1 MIKRAFLILLCL
13 IFMIFHADLVTKGA
27 VSGLLL
33 WYSSVVPALF
43 PFMVLSSV
51 LSASGGV
58 QALMRPFPV
67 IFRFAGLSADGW
79 YVLLTGLLCGCPMG
93 AKTCADLYA
102 EGRISSGE
110 AKFLF
115 ALCNHPSP
123 MFLAGFVC
131 PMFASQ
137 VPLSYFVFSIYAPL
151 LLLAVPASLIYRREH
166 VRASFPASFTA
177 RAQTKHSA
185 ITLNAAIMT
194 PDDPSVNRLTR
205 PTIALNAAIMNPDA
219 PSVSRLTR
227 PTITFDAA
235 IINSAEILVKI
246 GGYLIFYSI
255 LILVV
260 RNTPR
265 IPAPVRLF
273 LCGSLE
279 ITTGIRTVHG
289 SLPYPVSAVAAA
301 AIFSFGGFSALSQT
315 NAVIQSEKSHQNFP
329 ADKEES
335 SPVHGNF
342 PLNNKRIKKTAG
354 LSIRQYLLW
363 KIAHAA
369 LAAAFM
375 AVLTGILGF
384 HFF

>member
-27 VSGLLL
+27 ASGLLL

-166 VRASFPASFTA
+166 VRASFPASITA
-177 RAQTKHSA
+177 KAQTKHSE
-185 ITLNAAIMT
+185 
-194 PDDPSVNRLTR
+194 
-205 PTIALNAAIMNPDA
+205 IALNAAIMNPDA

-227 PTITFDAA
+227 PAITLDAA
-235 IINSAEILVKI
+235 IMNSAEILVKI

-260 RNTPR
+260 RNISR

-279 ITTGIRTVHG
+279 ITTGTV
-289 SLPYPVSAVAAA
+289 
-301 AIFSFGGFSALSQT
+301 
-315 NAVIQSEKSHQNFP
+315 
-329 ADKEES
+329 
-335 SPVHGNF
+335 
-342 PLNNKRIKKTAG
+342 R
-354 LSIRQYLLW
+354 
-363 KIAHAA
+363 
-369 LAAAFM
+369 FM
-375 AVLTGILGF
+375 APFRIGF
-384 HFF
+384 RRRRSCHLFLRRLFRPVADRRGDKWEVPSELSGR

>member
-33 WYSSVVPALF
+33 WYSSIVPALF

-115 ALCNHPSP
+115 APCNHPSP

-166 VRASFPASFTA
+166 ARTSFPASFTA
-177 RAQTKHSA
+177 RAQTKYSA
-185 ITLNAAIMT
+185 IIT
-194 PDDPSVNRLTR
+194 PDDPSVTRL
-205 PTIALNAAIMNPDA
+205 
-219 PSVSRLTR
+219 SR
-227 PTITFDAA
+227 PTITLDAA

-279 ITTGIRTVHG
+279 ITTGIRTVHD

-335 SPVHGNF
+335 SPAYGNF

-363 KIAHAA
+363 KIAHSA

>member
-27 VSGLLL
+27 ASGLLL

-166 VRASFPASFTA
+166 MRIISPCKLSISSHFT
-177 RAQTKHSA
+177 
-185 ITLNAAIMT
+185 
-194 PDDPSVNRLTR
+194 
-205 PTIALNAAIMNPDA
+205 
-219 PSVSRLTR
+219 
-227 PTITFDAA
+227 
-235 IINSAEILVKI
+235 
-246 GGYLIFYSI
+246 
-255 LILVV
+255 
-260 RNTPR
+260 
-265 IPAPVRLF
+265 
-273 LCGSLE
+273 
-279 ITTGIRTVHG
+279 
-289 SLPYPVSAVAAA
+289 
-301 AIFSFGGFSALSQT
+301 
-315 NAVIQSEKSHQNFP
+315 KSHHLF
-329 ADKEES
+329 
-335 SPVHGNF
+335 
-342 PLNNKRIKKTAG
+342 T
-354 LSIRQYLLW
+354 
-363 KIAHAA
+363 
-369 LAAAFM
+369 
-375 AVLTGILGF
+375 
-384 HFF
+384 

>member
-33 WYSSVVPALF
+33 WYSSIVPALF

-137 VPLSYFVFSIYAPL
+137 IPLSYFVFSIYAPL

-166 VRASFPASFTA
+166 ARTSFPASFTA
-177 RAQTKHSA
+177 RAQTKYSA

-194 PDDPSVNRLTR
+194 PDDPSVNRL
-205 PTIALNAAIMNPDA
+205 
-219 PSVSRLTR
+219 SR
-227 PTITFDAA
+227 PTITLDAA

-279 ITTGIRTVHG
+279 ITTGIRSVHD

-363 KIAHAA
+363 KIAHST

>member
-1 MIKRAFLILLCL
+1 
-13 IFMIFHADLVTKGA
+13 
-27 VSGLLL
+27 
-33 WYSSVVPALF
+33 
-43 PFMVLSSV
+43 
-51 LSASGGV
+51 
-58 QALMRPFPV
+58 
-67 IFRFAGLSADGW
+67 
-79 YVLLTGLLCGCPMG
+79 
-93 AKTCADLYA
+93 
-102 EGRISSGE
+102 
-110 AKFLF
+110 
-115 ALCNHPSP
+115 

-166 VRASFPASFTA
+166 VRASFPASITA
-177 RAQTKHSA
+177 KAQTKHSE
-185 ITLNAAIMT
+185 
-194 PDDPSVNRLTR
+194 
-205 PTIALNAAIMNPDA
+205 IALNAAIMNPDA

-227 PTITFDAA
+227 PAITLDAA
-235 IINSAEILVKI
+235 IMNSAEILVKI

-260 RNTPR
+260 RNISR

-315 NAVIQSEKSHQNFP
+315 DAVIQSGKSHQNFP

-363 KIAHAA
+363 KIAHSA
-369 LAAAFM
+369 LTAAFM

>member
-67 IFRFAGLSADGW
+67 VFRFAGLSADGW
-79 YVLLTGLLCGCPMG
+79 YVLLIGLLCGCPMG

-166 VRASFPASFTA
+166 ARTSFPASFTA
-177 RAQTKHSA
+177 RAQTKYSA

-279 ITTGIRTVHG
+279 ITTGIRTVHD

-315 NAVIQSEKSHQNFP
+315 NAVIQSGKSHQNFP

-363 KIAHAA
+363 KIAHSA

-375 AVLTGILGF
+375 AALTGILGF

>member
-67 IFRFAGLSADGW
+67 VFRFAGLSADGW

-166 VRASFPASFTA
+166 ARTSFPASFTA
-177 RAQTKHSA
+177 RAQTKYSA

-194 PDDPSVNRLTR
+194 PDDPSVNRL
-205 PTIALNAAIMNPDA
+205 
-219 PSVSRLTR
+219 SR

-246 GGYLIFYSI
+246 GGSLIFYSI

-279 ITTGIRTVHG
+279 ITTGIRTVHD

-315 NAVIQSEKSHQNFP
+315 NAVIQSGKSHQNFP

-363 KIAHAA
+363 KIAHSA

-375 AVLTGILGF
+375 AALTGILGF

>member
-166 VRASFPASFTA
+166 ARTSFPASFTA
-177 RAQTKHSA
+177 RAQTKYSA
-185 ITLNAAIMT
+185 ITLNAAIT
-194 PDDPSVNRLTR
+194 LD
-205 PTIALNAAIMNPDA
+205 AAIM
-219 PSVSRLTR
+219 
-227 PTITFDAA
+227 
-235 IINSAEILVKI
+235 NSAEILVKI

-273 LCGSLE
+273 LCGSLDV
-279 ITTGIRTVHG
+279 TTGIRTVHD

-363 KIAHAA
+363 KIAHSA